1 MLTYLFKKIIYSLS
15 VLLGVIV
22 LVFVLFNIS
31 ADNAAS
37 MTMGQRTDTKSIE
50 AINKEFGLDKP
61 MATRLLLYINDLM
74 PISIYEDNNENQ
86 IKYKYIHLV
95 QFSNKAVVIKKP
107 YLRQSYQ
114 SRQSVYDIVA
124 SSLVGTFI
132 LAFAA
137 MFFATLAGI
146 FLGVICSI
154 YKDKWQD
161 KTILLVSTI
170 GISLPSFFAAIII
183 SWLFGFYLSK
193 YTVLDMTGSFL
204 DYDLET
210 GNYIRWRNII
220 LPAFTLGIRPLAII
234 IQLTRSSMLEVLQ
247 QDYIRTAKAKGLSL
261 FEVVK
266 RHALPNAL
274 NPVITAIS
282 GWFASLMA
290 GAFFVEYVFNWKGIG
305 KVTVEALD
313 KSDLPVVM
321 GAVVAVASMFVIVNL
336 LVDISYRWLDPRIR
350 E

>member
-1 MLTYLFKKIIYSLS
+1 M
-15 VLLGVIV
+15 
-22 LVFVLFNIS
+22 VFILFNVS

-37 MTMGQRTDTKSIE
+37 MTMGQRTDAKSIE

-61 MATRLLLYINDLM
+61 MFTRLVLYINDLV
-74 PISIYEDNNENQ
+74 PISIYESSNENQ
-86 IKYKYIHLV
+86 TKYRYISLLN
-95 QFSNKAVVIKKP
+95 FSNQTLVLKKP

-114 SRQSVYDIVA
+114 SRQSVYDIVSA
-124 SSLVGTFI
+124 SLVGTFI
-132 LAFAA
+132 LALTA
-137 MFFATLAGI
+137 MLFATIMGI
-146 FLGVICSI
+146 GLGIICSI

-161 KTILLVSTI
+161 KSILLISTI

-193 YTVLDMTGSFL
+193 YTGLDMTGSL
-204 DYDLET
+204 LEYDIDE

-247 QDYIRTAKAKGLSL
+247 QDYIRTAKAKGLSIYK
-261 FEVVK
+261 VIMK
-266 RHALPNAL
+266 HALPNAL

-305 KVTVEALD
+305 KVTVEALE

>member
-1 MLTYLFKKIIYSLS
+1 
-15 VLLGVIV
+15 
-22 LVFVLFNIS
+22 
-31 ADNAAS
+31 
-37 MTMGQRTDTKSIE
+37 MTMGQRTDAKSIE

-61 MATRLLLYINDLM
+61 MFTRLVLYINDLM
-74 PISIYEDNNENQ
+74 PISIYESSNENQ
-86 IKYKYIHLV
+86 TKYRYISLLN
-95 QFSNKAVVIKKP
+95 FSNQTLVLKKP

-114 SRQSVYDIVA
+114 SRQSVYDIVSA
-124 SSLVGTFI
+124 SLVGTFI
-132 LAFAA
+132 LALTA
-137 MFFATLAGI
+137 MLFATIMGI
-146 FLGVICSI
+146 GLGIICSI

-161 KTILLVSTI
+161 KSILLISTI

-193 YTVLDMTGSFL
+193 YTGLDMTGSL
-204 DYDLET
+204 LEYDIEA

-261 FEVVK
+261 YKVIMK
-266 RHALPNAL
+266 HALPNAL

-305 KVTVEALD
+305 KVTVEALE

>member
-1 MLTYLFKKIIYSLS
+1 M
-15 VLLGVIV
+15 
-22 LVFVLFNIS
+22 VFILFNVS

-37 MTMGQRTDTKSIE
+37 MTMGQRTDAKSIE

-61 MATRLLLYINDLM
+61 MFTRLVLYINDLM
-74 PISIYEDNNENQ
+74 PISIYESSNENQ
-86 IKYKYIHLV
+86 TKYRYISLLN
-95 QFSNKAVVIKKP
+95 FSNQTLVLKKP

-114 SRQSVYDIVA
+114 SRQSVYDIVSA
-124 SSLVGTFI
+124 SLVGTFI
-132 LAFAA
+132 LALTA
-137 MFFATLAGI
+137 MLFATIMGI
-146 FLGVICSI
+146 GLGIICSI

-161 KTILLVSTI
+161 KSILLISTI

-193 YTVLDMTGSFL
+193 YTGLDMTGSL
-204 DYDLET
+204 LEYDIEA

-261 FEVVK
+261 YKVIMK
-266 RHALPNAL
+266 HALPNAL

-305 KVTVEALD
+305 KVTVEALE